1 MLKKVGLVV
10 VLLAAGVVLA
20 MYLRG
25 WPGSAAPE
33 APVFQPQTGASAE
46 VRIADIERALAAQL
60 DRSRTLEARI
70 VELERLRGEAGNG
83 SRTPP
88 AGAIDAERVAQV
100 RDRLREEGGRPDPA
114 TLRERQRER
123 RLENLVGAGFTRE
136 RAEWIERR
144 SEELE
149 YQAMQAQFEA
159 QRSGRPGQA
168 GMDVQRALR
177 AELGDVDYER
187 YLRGTGRPTE
197 VQVLDVLASSAAERA
212 GLQPG
217 DQVVSY
223 AGTRVFDMRELN
235 TLTRDGNPGES
246 VTMEIRR
253 NGQTMQVQVPRGPLG
268 LQGGAMRGGQGGRG
282 GPAGQPGFRGAP
294 GF

>member
-1 MLKKVGLVV
+1 
-10 VLLAAGVVLA
+10 VVLA

-33 APVFQPQTGASAE
+33 APVFQPQTGVSAE
-46 VRIADIERALAAQL
+46 VRIADLPRALAAQV
-60 DRSRTLEARI
+60 DRSRPLEARI
-70 VELERLRGEAGNG
+70 AELERLRGQAGHG
-83 SRTPP
+83 PPTPP
-88 AGAIDAERVAQV
+88 AGPIDPEPLAQV
-100 RDRLREEGGRPDPA
+100 RERLGEEGGRPDPA

-159 QRSGRPGQA
+159 QRSGQPGQA

-177 AELGDVDYER
+177 AELGDEDYER
-187 YLRGTGRPTE
+187 YLRGSGRPTE

-235 TLTRDGNPGES
+235 ALSREGNPGET
-246 VTMEIRR
+246 VIMEVRR
-253 NGQTMQVQVPRGPLG
+253 NGRIEQVPVPRGVLG
-268 LQGGAMRGGQGGRG
+268 MSGGGLRGPPNGGPRGGR
-282 GPAGQPGFRGAP
+282 
-294 GF
+294 

>member
-10 VLLAAGVVLA
+10 VLLAAGVALA

-46 VRIADIERALAAQL
+46 VRIADLERALAAQV

-70 VELERLRGEAGNG
+70 AELERLRGEAGNG
-83 SRTPP
+83 PRTPP
-88 AGAIDAERVAQV
+88 ARAIDPERVAQV
-100 RDRLREEGGRPDPA
+100 RERLGEAGGRPDPA

-123 RLENLVGAGFTRE
+123 RLENLVSAGFTRE

-159 QRSGRPGQA
+159 QRSGQPGQA

-187 YLRGTGRPTE
+187 YLRGSGRPTE

-235 TLTRDGNPGES
+235 ALSREGNPGET
-246 VTMEIRR
+246 VIMEVRR
-253 NGQTMQVQVPRGPLG
+253 NGRIEQVPVPRGVLG
-268 LQGGAMRGGQGGRG
+268 MAGGGLRGPPNGGPRGGRQ
-282 GPAGQPGFRGAP
+282 AP
-294 GF
+294 P

>member
-1 MLKKVGLVV
+1 MLKKVGMVV
-10 VLLAAGVVLA
+10 VLLAAGVALA

-46 VRIADIERALAAQL
+46 VRIADLERALASQA
-60 DRSRTLEARI
+60 DRSRALEAR
-70 VELERLRGEAGNG
+70 VAELERLRGEAGSG
-83 SRTPP
+83 PRTPP
-88 AGAIDAERVAQV
+88 AGAIDPERVAQV
-100 RDRLREEGGRPDPA
+100 RERLREEGRPDPA

-144 SEELE
+144 TEELE

-159 QRSGRPGQA
+159 QRTGRPGQA

-177 AELGDVDYER
+177 AELGDEDYER
-187 YLRGTGRPTE
+187 YLRGSGRPTE

-235 TLTRDGNPGES
+235 ALSREGNPGET
-246 VTMEIRR
+246 VIMEVRR
-253 NGQTMQVQVPRGPLG
+253 NGRIEQVPVPRGVLG
-268 LQGGAMRGGQGGRG
+268 MSGGGLRGPPNGGPRGGR
-282 GPAGQPGFRGAP
+282 
-294 GF
+294 